1 MRALL
6 LTLAACTLAM
16 APASA
21 QSIAGEWDATMET
34 PGGARTSKLILSVDG
49 QKVTGVLKREAGDAA
64 LTGTIVGDTLRFT
77 YTIQYNENSLLMS
90 VFALRSGEG
99 FQGSVSFG
107 GQGEMEWSA
116 IRAPNAARRPDP
128 VLQTR

>member
-6 LTLAACTLAM
+6 LTLAACTLAI
-16 APASA
+16 APVSA

-34 PGGARTSKLILSVDG
+34 PGGARTSKLILQVEG
-49 QKVTGVLKREAGDAA
+49 QKVTGLLKRETGDANV
-64 LTGTIVGDTLRFT
+64 TGTIVGDTLRFS

-90 VFALRSGEG
+90 VLAIRSGEG

-107 GQGEMEWSA
+107 GQGEMAWSA
-116 IRAPNAARRPDP
+116 LRAAPVTRPRS
-128 VLQTR
+128 TRQR